1 VTGTPLDRIAVATP
15 KAARGM
21 RRLRD
26 ATSQDGALA
35 AAHKALVVACAAAAR
50 GDEQVAEESVARARD
65 AGLTAEEAWA
75 APALLLLA
83 RGEPAAA
90 RLLTALLDHYGP
102 PPAGPEQ
109 DDLDRDGA
117 LGYFRDY
124 FGGPLPERIA
134 LFAER
139 APGAFEGYAQM
150 HQAMLRESTAL
161 PPLLAELVL
170 CGVNA
175 AEYQTAYVTIHA
187 AAARRA
193 GASDDQLLEA
203 MLAVIPIAGVAV
215 WPVAV
220 AALTSE

>member
-1 VTGTPLDRIAVATP
+1 
-15 KAARGM
+15 M

-26 ATSQDGALA
+26 ATGRDGALG
-35 AAHKALVVACAAAAR
+35 AAHKALIVACAAAAR
-50 GDEQVAEESVARARD
+50 GDEQVVAQSIPVARAS
-65 AGLTAEEAWA
+65 GLTVEEAWA

-83 RGEPAAA
+83 RGEPAAQ
-90 RLLTALLDHYGP
+90 RLAKALLDTYGP
-102 PPAGPEQ
+102 APPAPEG
-109 DDLDRDGA
+109 DDLDREGA
-117 LGYFRDY
+117 LGYFHDY
-124 FGGPLPERIA
+124 FDGALPERIA

-150 HQAMLRESTAL
+150 HQATLRESTAL

-193 GASDDQLLEA
+193 GATDEQLLEA

-220 AALTSE
+220 AALTAE